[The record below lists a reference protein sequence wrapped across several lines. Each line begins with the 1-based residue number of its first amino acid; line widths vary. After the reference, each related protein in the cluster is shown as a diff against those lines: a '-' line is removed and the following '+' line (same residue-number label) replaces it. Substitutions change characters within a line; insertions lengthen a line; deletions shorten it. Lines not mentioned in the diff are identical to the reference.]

1 MTALTTAVRGLL
13 GIGEHVPAA
22 CVASRRVRR
31 RVAAVVPG
39 SGGITKGLVEGGT
52 GSCSGRVWR
61 ALRKTKSAAWVVWI
75 SSRGESRWMRGSL

>member
-61 ALRKTKSAAWVVWI
+61 ALRKDEQ
-75 SSRGESRWMRGSL
+75 RGVGGRDFQQRRGAGR